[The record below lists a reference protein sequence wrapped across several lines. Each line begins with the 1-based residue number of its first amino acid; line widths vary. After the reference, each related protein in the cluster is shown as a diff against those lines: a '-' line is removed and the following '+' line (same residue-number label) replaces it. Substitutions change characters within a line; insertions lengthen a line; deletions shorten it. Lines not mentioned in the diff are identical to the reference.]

1 MWDQPT
7 SALFTL
13 RTTEGFVE
21 NFGPNLIA
29 RVGKEAP
36 GVRLR
41 FVPKPD
47 RDSAPVCTENLIR
60 FDCVTESLNVSD
72 DGRLAMLLSDAAG
85 LSNTPGLSFRHT
97 DLVPAEN
104 A

>member
-7 SALFTL
+7 SALFML

-36 GVRLR
+36 GVRL
-41 FVPKPD
+41 
-47 RDSAPVCTENLIR
+47 L
-60 FDCVTESLNVSD
+60 SLPQTQN
-72 DGRLAMLLSDAAG
+72 G
-85 LSNTPGLSFRHT
+85 
-97 DLVPAEN
+97 
-104 A
+104 